1 MDIAF
6 LRTFLEV
13 SRRRH
18 FGKAA
23 EALCLTQSAVSAR
36 IKLLENSLGV
46 TLFTRNRNDI
56 QLTPAGQRLQKH
68 ARTIVDGWEQARQNI
83 ALEEGF
89 NRSLVIGALG
99 DIWSMHLL
107 DWAGQLRTNHPDI
120 ALHLESYSRDTLLQ
134 RLESGLIDLAFLFE
148 PPLSTDYVIREVAT
162 LELILVDTVSGHTTA
177 ESLQHNFIM
186 VDWGTSF
193 ALTFADQLPDTPAP
207 TLRTNQGHMALGL
220 LEKQAGSTYLPTAL
234 VEEKLAAGTLHRVS
248 DAPSMERIIYAIY
261 RPDGQQEETIR
272 TALSAMRSQ

>member
-1 MDIAF
+1 MDISF
-6 LRTFLEV
+6 LKTFLEV

-68 ARTIVDGWEQARQNI
+68 ARTIVDGWEQARQSI
-83 ALEEGF
+83 ALDEAF
-89 NRSLVIGALG
+89 SRSLVVGALG

-107 DWAGQLRTNHPDI
+107 DWATQLRITHPDI
-120 ALHLESYSRDTLLQ
+120 ALQLESYSRDTLLQ
-134 RLESGLIDLAFLFE
+134 RLESGLIDLALLFD
-148 PPLSTDYVIREVAT
+148 PPLSADYVIREVAT
-162 LELILVDTVSGHTTA
+162 LELILVDTVAGHSTA
-177 ESLQHNFIM
+177 ESLQHGFIM

-193 ALTFADQLPDTPAP
+193 ALTFADQLPDTPSPA
-207 TLRTNQGHMALGL
+207 LRTNQGRMALEL
-220 LEKQAGSTYLPTAL
+220 LEKQAGSAYLPIAL
-234 VEEKLAAGTLHRVS
+234 VEEKLAAGTLHRVA
-248 DAPSMERIIYAIY
+248 DAPSMERVIYAVY

-272 TALSAMRSQ
+272 TALATARSR